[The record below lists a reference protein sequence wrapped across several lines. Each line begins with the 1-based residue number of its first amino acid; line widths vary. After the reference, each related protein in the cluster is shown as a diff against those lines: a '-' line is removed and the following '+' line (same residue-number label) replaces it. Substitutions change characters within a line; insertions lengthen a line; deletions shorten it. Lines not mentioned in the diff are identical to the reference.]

1 MSLTGKARIAGVFGW
16 PVAHSRS
23 PALHNF
29 WLAEHKIDGAYIPLP
44 VAPEH
49 FERAARALPL
59 LGFAGANVTVPHK
72 QAALALADT
81 VDPLAKRIG
90 AVNTLVIGADGSLA
104 GSNTDAFG
112 FIENLRQAV
121 GFKASRGPA
130 VMLGAGG
137 SARAVAVAL
146 LDDGVP
152 ELRLVNRSPER
163 AKELAASI
171 GGKITVV
178 NWDERSAALA
188 GAALLVNT
196 TTLGMVGQPPL
207 EIDLTPLPATALVTD
222 LVYAPLVTDLL
233 ERAKKRGNI
242 TVDGLGMLLHQA
254 RPGFAAWF
262 GVMPQVTSAL
272 RRFVE
277 SA

>member
-137 SARAVAVAL
+137 SARAVAARHRACGHL
-146 LDDGVP
+146 SNAQGRVP
-152 ELRLVNRSPER
+152 VKRRTADSRRS
-163 AKELAASI
+163 
-171 GGKITVV
+171 
-178 NWDERSAALA
+178 
-188 GAALLVNT
+188 
-196 TTLGMVGQPPL
+196 
-207 EIDLTPLPATALVTD
+207 
-222 LVYAPLVTDLL
+222 
-233 ERAKKRGNI
+233 
-242 TVDGLGMLLHQA
+242 
-254 RPGFAAWF
+254 
-262 GVMPQVTSAL
+262 
-272 RRFVE
+272 E
-277 SA
+277 SAERRQPW